1 MKFPLA
7 VLPLRFA
14 SMLAALEL
22 SERLDAGQ
30 ASLADAEKTIHNLF
44 FRFNNNDSDTS
55 SSLLLLPIDDSQD
68 PAPNY
73 YRGFEVATLNMLK
86 DSLKSLIN
94 EQLNEKK
101 KFRTRIEFACR
112 IPKIIP
118 TLLYDKINKQ
128 ISPKPHKLPNNDIKY
143 RGNRFPL
150 L

>member
-22 SERLDAGQ
+22 SERLDAGK
-30 ASLADAEKTIHNLF
+30 ASLPDAEKTIYNLF
-44 FRFNNNDSDTS
+44 FRFNNDSDTS

-68 PAPNY
+68 PAPKY

-101 KFRTRIEFACR
+101 KFKTRVEFACR

-118 TLLYDKINKQ
+118 TLLYDKIN
-128 ISPKPHKLPNNDIKY
+128 PKIHKTPKITK
-143 RGNRFPL
+143 
-150 L
+150 